1 MTHWEIKTFL
11 EIVKYSSISKAAEKL
26 FLTQSTVS
34 HRLSVLEEELG
45 VRLIIRRQGHRSI
58 ELTND
63 GEAFLPLA
71 YEYEALWER
80 IEIFCRSGSK
90 AIFSIGCHASMNDSI
105 FYKLLNKLLES
116 NTSITK
122 RKMTFRLESHTTEE
136 LYQLLESGHINIAFL
151 RNPQENRNFVIE
163 PFFAEKRK
171 MTFRLESHTT
181 EELYQLLES
190 GHINIAFLRNPQENR
205 NFVIEPFFAEEYRL
219 IVSDMCVYTD
229 RKIDLGRLDR
239 KREID
244 LAGLWG
250 SDFMRWHDETFGSES
265 MADISINSV
274 FTIPKYLT
282 RTDQWAIVPVSVAEE
297 LTRTGQLQAL
307 EIKNPPPV
315 LYCYKVYLKSQNRLK
330 SETFELFE
338 QVLDDFMDTMPKL
351 KRIRTIYEEKN
362 LPDTRPY

>member
-105 FYKLLNKLLES
+105 FYKLLNKLLEN
-116 NTSITK
+116 NTSMTK

-163 PFFAEKRK
+163 PFFAEE
-171 MTFRLESHTT
+171 F
-181 EELYQLLES
+181 
-190 GHINIAFLRNPQENR
+190 
-205 NFVIEPFFAEEYRL
+205 RL
-219 IVSDMCVYTD
+219 IVSSRCVYTD
-229 RKIDLGRLDR
+229 RKIDLERLDR

-244 LAGLWG
+244 LAGSWG
-250 SDFMRWHDETFGSES
+250 ADFMRWHDETFGSES

-297 LTRTGQLQAL
+297 LTRTGQVQAL

-330 SETFELFE
+330 SEMFELFE
-338 QVLDDFMDTMPKL
+338 RVLEDFMDTMPQL
-351 KRIRTIYEEKN
+351 KRIRTIYEERN

>member
-11 EIVKYSSISKAAEKL
+11 EIVKYNSISKAAEKL

-58 ELTND
+58 ELTHD

-105 FYKLLNKLLES
+105 FYKLLNKLLET
-116 NTSITK
+116 NTSMTK
-122 RKMTFRLESHTTEE
+122 KRMTFRLESHTTEE
-136 LYQLLESGHINIAFL
+136 LYQLLESGHIN
-151 RNPQENRNFVIE
+151 V
-163 PFFAEKRK
+163 
-171 MTFRLESHTT
+171 
-181 EELYQLLES
+181 
-190 GHINIAFLRNPQENR
+190 AFLRNPQENR

-338 QVLDDFMDTMPKL
+338 QVLDDFMDTMPQL
-351 KRIRTIYEEKN
+351 KRIRTIYEERN

>member
-105 FYKLLNKLLES
+105 FYKLLNKLLEN
-116 NTSITK
+116 NTSMTK

-163 PFFAEKRK
+163 PFFAEE
-171 MTFRLESHTT
+171 F
-181 EELYQLLES
+181 
-190 GHINIAFLRNPQENR
+190 
-205 NFVIEPFFAEEYRL
+205 RL
-219 IVSDMCVYTD
+219 IVSSRCVYTD
-229 RKIDLGRLDR
+229 RKIDLERLDR

-244 LAGLWG
+244 LAGSWG
-250 SDFMRWHDETFGSES
+250 ADFMRWHDETFGSES

-297 LTRTGQLQAL
+297 LTRTGQVQAL

-330 SETFELFE
+330 SEMFELFE
-338 QVLDDFMDTMPKL
+338 RVLEDFMDTMPQL

-362 LPDTRPY
+362 LPNTRPY

>member
-105 FYKLLNKLLES
+105 FYKLLNKLLEN
-116 NTSITK
+116 NTSMTK

-163 PFFAEKRK
+163 PFFAEE
-171 MTFRLESHTT
+171 F
-181 EELYQLLES
+181 
-190 GHINIAFLRNPQENR
+190 
-205 NFVIEPFFAEEYRL
+205 RL
-219 IVSDMCVYTD
+219 IVSSRCVYTD
-229 RKIDLGRLDR
+229 RKIDLERLDR

-244 LAGLWG
+244 LAGSWG
-250 SDFMRWHDETFGSES
+250 ADFMRWHDETFGSES

-297 LTRTGQLQAL
+297 LTRTGQVQAL

-330 SETFELFE
+330 SEMFELFE
-338 QVLDDFMDTMPKL
+338 RVLEDFMDTMPQL